1 MLLKF
6 HKTKMKDL
14 DTFLNVRESLL
25 NFLREDVGT
34 GDLTSNSIIS
44 SDTYARAEIICKA
57 NKTTVVCGLEEAS
70 MIFEIC
76 KCKTKTL
83 VRDGSLIKKGSIVM
97 EIIGKALSIMK
108 GERTALNLIMRM
120 SGIATDT
127 RKFVSSI
134 DGHSSSIRIASTRK
148 TAPGLRFFDKKAV
161 AIGGGETHRMRLDD
175 MVLIKDNHI
184 SLVGSVEKAIKKARK
199 NIGSSIKLECE
210 ATTLEEAISA
220 VYAGADIIMLDNF
233 SPTQVTRTMNE
244 LSKRCIRDK
253 AKVEVSGGI
262 KLRNVKT
269 YAKAKPDIISV
280 GYLTHSPKAVDF
292 SLEVIGRKKDNES
305 QF

>member
-1 MLLKF
+1 
-6 HKTKMKDL
+6 MKDL
-14 DTFLNVRESLL
+14 DAFLNVRESLL
-25 NFLREDVGT
+25 SFLREDVGK

-44 SDTYARAEIICKA
+44 SDTFARAEIICKA
-57 NKTTVVCGLEEAS
+57 NKTTIVCGLEEAS
-70 MIFEIC
+70 MIFEMC

-83 VRDGSLIKKGSIVM
+83 VKDGSMIKKGSIVM

-108 GERTALNLIMRM
+108 AERTALNLIMRM
-120 SGIATDT
+120 SGIATET

-134 DGHSSSIRIASTRK
+134 DDHSISVRIASTRK

-184 SLVGSVEKAIKKARK
+184 SLVGSVEKAIKQARN

-220 VYAGADIIMLDNF
+220 VNMGADIVMLDNF
-233 SPTQVTRTMNE
+233 SPTQITRTMDE
-244 LSKRCIRDK
+244 LSKRGIRDK
-253 AKVEVSGGI
+253 AKLEVSGGI

-292 SLEVIGRKKDNES
+292 SLEVIERKKDNKSQIES
-305 QF
+305 QI

>member
-1 MLLKF
+1 
-6 HKTKMKDL
+6 MKDL
-14 DTFLNVRESLL
+14 DAFLNVRESLL
-25 NFLREDVGT
+25 SFLREDVGK

-44 SDTYARAEIICKA
+44 SYTFARAEIICKA
-57 NKTTVVCGLEEAS
+57 NKTTIVCGLEEAS
-70 MIFEIC
+70 MIFEMC

-83 VRDGSLIKKGSIVM
+83 VRDGSMIKKGSIVM

-108 GERTALNLIMRM
+108 AERTALNLIMRM
-120 SGIATDT
+120 SGIATET

-134 DGHSSSIRIASTRK
+134 DDHSISVRIASTRK

-184 SLVGSVEKAIKKARK
+184 SLVGSVEKAIKQARN
-199 NIGSSIKLECE
+199 NIGSLIKLECE

-220 VYAGADIIMLDNF
+220 VNMGADIVMLDNF
-233 SPTQVTRTMNE
+233 SPTQITRTMDE
-244 LSKRCIRDK
+244 LSKRGIRDK
-253 AKVEVSGGI
+253 AKLEVSGGI

-292 SLEVIGRKKDNES
+292 SLEVIERKKDNKS
-305 QF
+305 QI

>member
-1 MLLKF
+1 
-6 HKTKMKDL
+6 MKDL
-14 DTFLNVRESLL
+14 DAFLNVRESLL
-25 NFLREDVGT
+25 SFLREDVGK

-44 SDTYARAEIICKA
+44 SDTFARAEIICKA
-57 NKTTVVCGLEEAS
+57 NKTTIVCGLEEAS
-70 MIFEIC
+70 MIFEMC

-83 VRDGSLIKKGSIVM
+83 VRDGSMIKKGSIVM

-108 GERTALNLIMRM
+108 AERTALNLIMRM
-120 SGIATDT
+120 SGIATET

-134 DGHSSSIRIASTRK
+134 DDHSISVRIASTRK

-184 SLVGSVEKAIKKARK
+184 SLVGSVEKAIKQARN

-220 VYAGADIIMLDNF
+220 VNMGADIVMLDNF
-233 SPTQVTRTMNE
+233 SPTQITRTMDE
-244 LSKRCIRDK
+244 LSKRGIRDK
-253 AKVEVSGGI
+253 AKLEVSGGI

-292 SLEVIGRKKDNES
+292 SLEVIERKKDNKSQIES
-305 QF
+305 QI

>member
-1 MLLKF
+1 
-6 HKTKMKDL
+6 MKDL
-14 DTFLNVRESLL
+14 DAFLNVRESLL
-25 NFLREDVGT
+25 SFLREDVGK

-44 SDTYARAEIICKA
+44 SYTFARAEIICKA
-57 NKTTVVCGLEEAS
+57 NKTTIVCGLEEAS
-70 MIFEIC
+70 MIFEMC

-97 EIIGKALSIMK
+97 DIKGKALSIMK
-108 GERTALNLIMRM
+108 AERTALNLIMRM
-120 SGIATDT
+120 SGIATET

-134 DGHSSSIRIASTRK
+134 DDHSISVRIASTRK

-184 SLVGSVEKAIKKARK
+184 SLVGSVEKAIKQARN

-220 VYAGADIIMLDNF
+220 VNMGADIVMLDNF
-233 SPTQVTRTMNE
+233 SPTQITRTMDE
-244 LSKRCIRDK
+244 LSKRGIRDK
-253 AKVEVSGGI
+253 AKLEVSGGI

-292 SLEVIGRKKDNES
+292 SLEVIERKKDNKSQIES
-305 QF
+305 QI

>member
-1 MLLKF
+1 
-6 HKTKMKDL
+6 MKDL
-14 DTFLNVRESLL
+14 DAFLNVRESLL
-25 NFLREDVGT
+25 SFLREDVGK

-44 SDTYARAEIICKA
+44 SYTFARAEIICKA
-57 NKTTVVCGLEEAS
+57 NKTTIVCGLEEAS
-70 MIFEIC
+70 MIFEMC

-83 VRDGSLIKKGSIVM
+83 VRDGSMIKKGSIVM

-108 GERTALNLIMRM
+108 AERTALNLIMRM
-120 SGIATDT
+120 SGIATET

-134 DGHSSSIRIASTRK
+134 DDHSISVRIASTRK

-184 SLVGSVEKAIKKARK
+184 SLVGSVEKAIKQARN

-220 VYAGADIIMLDNF
+220 VNMGADIVMLDNF
-233 SPTQVTRTMNE
+233 SPTQITRTMDE
-244 LSKRCIRDK
+244 LSKRGIRDK
-253 AKVEVSGGI
+253 AKLEVSGGI

-292 SLEVIGRKKDNES
+292 SLEVIERKKDTKSQIES
-305 QF
+305 QI

>member
-1 MLLKF
+1 
-6 HKTKMKDL
+6 MKDL
-14 DTFLNVRESLL
+14 DAFLNVRESLL
-25 NFLREDVGT
+25 SFLREDVGK

-44 SDTYARAEIICKA
+44 SYTFARAEIICKA
-57 NKTTVVCGLEEAS
+57 NKTTIVCGLEEAS
-70 MIFEIC
+70 MIFEMC

-83 VRDGSLIKKGSIVM
+83 VKDGSMIKKGSIVM

-108 GERTALNLIMRM
+108 AERTALNLIMRM
-120 SGIATDT
+120 SGIATET

-134 DGHSSSIRIASTRK
+134 DDHSIPVRIASTRK

-184 SLVGSVEKAIKKARK
+184 SLVGSVEKAIKQARN

-220 VYAGADIIMLDNF
+220 VNMGADIVMLDNF
-233 SPTQVTRTMNE
+233 SPTQITRTMDE
-244 LSKRCIRDK
+244 LSKRGIRDK
-253 AKVEVSGGI
+253 AKLEVSGGI

-292 SLEVIGRKKDNES
+292 SLEVIERKKDNKSQIES
-305 QF
+305 QI

>member
-1 MLLKF
+1 
-6 HKTKMKDL
+6 MKDL
-14 DTFLNVRESLL
+14 DAFLNVRESLL
-25 NFLREDVGT
+25 SFLREDVGK

-44 SDTYARAEIICKA
+44 SYTFARAEIICKA
-57 NKTTVVCGLEEAS
+57 NKTTIVCGLEEAS
-70 MIFEIC
+70 MIFEMC

-83 VRDGSLIKKGSIVM
+83 VRDGSMIKKGSIVM

-108 GERTALNLIMRM
+108 AERTALNLIMRM
-120 SGIATDT
+120 SGIATET

-134 DGHSSSIRIASTRK
+134 DDHSISVRIASTRK

-184 SLVGSVEKAIKKARK
+184 SLVGSVEKAIKQARN

-220 VYAGADIIMLDNF
+220 VNMGADIVMLDNF
-233 SPTQVTRTMNE
+233 SPTQITRTMDE
-244 LSKRCIRDK
+244 LSKRGIRDK
-253 AKVEVSGGI
+253 AKLEVSGGI

-269 YAKAKPDIISV
+269 YAKSKPDIISV

-292 SLEVIGRKKDNES
+292 SLEVIERKKDNKSQIES
-305 QF
+305 QI

>member
-1 MLLKF
+1 
-6 HKTKMKDL
+6 MKDL
-14 DTFLNVRESLL
+14 DAFLNVRESLL
-25 NFLREDVGT
+25 SFLREDVGK

-44 SDTYARAEIICKA
+44 SDTFARAEIICKA
-57 NKTTVVCGLEEAS
+57 NKTTIVCGLEEAS
-70 MIFEIC
+70 MIFEMC

-108 GERTALNLIMRM
+108 AERTALNLIMRM
-120 SGIATDT
+120 SGIATET

-134 DGHSSSIRIASTRK
+134 DDHSISVRIASTRK

-184 SLVGSVEKAIKKARK
+184 SLVGSVEKAIKQARN

-220 VYAGADIIMLDNF
+220 VNMGADIVMLDNF
-233 SPTQVTRTMNE
+233 SPTQITRTMDE
-244 LSKRCIRDK
+244 LSKRGIRDK
-253 AKVEVSGGI
+253 SKLEVSGGI

-292 SLEVIGRKKDNES
+292 SLEVIERKKDNKSQIES
-305 QF
+305 QI

>member
-44 SDTYARAEIICKA
+44 SDTYVRAEIICKA

-70 MIFEIC
+70 MIFEMC

-134 DGHSSSIRIASTRK
+134 DGRSSSVRIASTRK

-220 VYAGADIIMLDNF
+220 VNAGAYIIMLDNF

-244 LSKRCIRDK
+244 LSKRGIRDK

-292 SLEVIGRKKDNES
+292 SLEVIERKNC
-305 QF
+305 

>member
-1 MLLKF
+1 
-6 HKTKMKDL
+6 MKDL
-14 DTFLNVRESLL
+14 DAFLNVRESLL
-25 NFLREDVGT
+25 SFLREDVGK

-44 SDTYARAEIICKA
+44 SDTFARAEIICKA
-57 NKTTVVCGLEEAS
+57 NKTTIVCGLEEAS
-70 MIFEIC
+70 MIFEMC

-108 GERTALNLIMRM
+108 AERTALNLIMRM
-120 SGIATDT
+120 SGIATET

-134 DGHSSSIRIASTRK
+134 DDHSISVRIASTRK

-184 SLVGSVEKAIKKARK
+184 SLVGSLEKAIKQARN

-220 VYAGADIIMLDNF
+220 VNMGADIVMLDNF
-233 SPTQVTRTMNE
+233 SPTQITRTMDE
-244 LSKRCIRDK
+244 LSKRGIRDK
-253 AKVEVSGGI
+253 AKLEVSGGI

-292 SLEVIGRKKDNES
+292 SLEVIERKKDNKSQIES
-305 QF
+305 QI

>member
-1 MLLKF
+1 
-6 HKTKMKDL
+6 MKDL
-14 DTFLNVRESLL
+14 DAFLNVRESLL
-25 NFLREDVGT
+25 SFLREDVGK

-44 SDTYARAEIICKA
+44 SDTFARAEIICKA
-57 NKTTVVCGLEEAS
+57 NKTTIVCGLEEAS
-70 MIFEIC
+70 MIFEMC

-83 VRDGSLIKKGSIVM
+83 VRDGSMIKKGSIVM

-108 GERTALNLIMRM
+108 AERTALNLIMRM

-127 RKFVSSI
+127 RKFVTSI
-134 DGHSSSIRIASTRK
+134 DGCYSSVRIASTRK

-184 SLVGSVEKAIKKARK
+184 SLVGSVEKAIKQARN

-220 VYAGADIIMLDNF
+220 VNMGADIVMLDNF
-233 SPTQVTRTMNE
+233 SPTQITRTMDE
-244 LSKRCIRDK
+244 LSKRGIRDK
-253 AKVEVSGGI
+253 AKLEVSGGI

-292 SLEVIGRKKDNES
+292 SLEVIERKKDNKSQIES
-305 QF
+305 QI

>member
-1 MLLKF
+1 
-6 HKTKMKDL
+6 MKDL
-14 DTFLNVRESLL
+14 DAFLNVRESLL
-25 NFLREDVGT
+25 SFLREDVGK

-44 SDTYARAEIICKA
+44 SYTFARAEIICKA
-57 NKTTVVCGLEEAS
+57 NKTTIVCGLEEAS
-70 MIFEIC
+70 MIFEMC

-83 VRDGSLIKKGSIVM
+83 VKDGSMIKKGSIVM

-108 GERTALNLIMRM
+108 AERTALNLIMRM
-120 SGIATDT
+120 SGIATET

-134 DGHSSSIRIASTRK
+134 DDHSIPVRIASTRK

-184 SLVGSVEKAIKKARK
+184 SLVGSVEKAIKQARN

-220 VYAGADIIMLDNF
+220 VNMGADIVMLDNF
-233 SPTQVTRTMNE
+233 SPTQITRTMDE
-244 LSKRCIRDK
+244 LSKRGIRDK
-253 AKVEVSGGI
+253 AKLEISGGI

-292 SLEVIGRKKDNES
+292 SLEVIERKKDNKSQIES
-305 QF
+305 QI

>member
-1 MLLKF
+1 
-6 HKTKMKDL
+6 MKDL

-70 MIFEIC
+70 MIFEMC

-134 DGHSSSIRIASTRK
+134 DGRSRSVRIASTRK

-220 VYAGADIIMLDNF
+220 VNAGADIIMLDNF

-244 LSKRCIRDK
+244 LSKRGIRDK

-292 SLEVIGRKKDNES
+292 SLEVIERKKDNES

>member
-1 MLLKF
+1 
-6 HKTKMKDL
+6 MKDL
-14 DTFLNVRESLL
+14 DAFLNVRESLL
-25 NFLREDVGT
+25 SFLREDVGK

-44 SDTYARAEIICKA
+44 SDTFARAEIICKA
-57 NKTTVVCGLEEAS
+57 NKTTIVCGLEEAS
-70 MIFEIC
+70 LIFEMC

-108 GERTALNLIMRM
+108 AERTALNLIMRM
-120 SGIATDT
+120 SGIATET

-134 DGHSSSIRIASTRK
+134 DDHSISVRIASTRK

-184 SLVGSVEKAIKKARK
+184 SLVGSVEKAIKQARN

-220 VYAGADIIMLDNF
+220 VNMGADIVMLDNF
-233 SPTQVTRTMNE
+233 SPTQITRTMDE
-244 LSKRCIRDK
+244 LSKRGIRDK
-253 AKVEVSGGI
+253 SKLEVSGGI

-292 SLEVIGRKKDNES
+292 SLEVIERKKDNKSQIES
-305 QF
+305 QI

>member
-1 MLLKF
+1 
-6 HKTKMKDL
+6 MKDL
-14 DTFLNVRESLL
+14 DAFLNVRESLL
-25 NFLREDVGT
+25 SFLREDVGK

-44 SDTYARAEIICKA
+44 SYTFARAEIICKA
-57 NKTTVVCGLEEAS
+57 NKTTIVCGLEEAS
-70 MIFEIC
+70 MIFEMC

-83 VRDGSLIKKGSIVM
+83 VKDGSMIKKGSIVM

-108 GERTALNLIMRM
+108 AERTALNLIMRM
-120 SGIATDT
+120 SGIATET

-134 DGHSSSIRIASTRK
+134 DDHSISVRIASTRK

-184 SLVGSVEKAIKKARK
+184 SLVGSVEKAIKQARN

-220 VYAGADIIMLDNF
+220 VNMGADIVMLDNF
-233 SPTQVTRTMNE
+233 SPTQITRTMDE
-244 LSKRCIRDK
+244 LSKRGIRDK
-253 AKVEVSGGI
+253 AKLEISGGI
-262 KLRNVKT
+262 KLRNV
-269 YAKAKPDIISV
+269 
-280 GYLTHSPKAVDF
+280 
-292 SLEVIGRKKDNES
+292 
-305 QF
+305 

>member
-1 MLLKF
+1 
-6 HKTKMKDL
+6 MKDL
-14 DTFLNVRESLL
+14 DAFLNVRESLL
-25 NFLREDVGT
+25 SFLREDVGK

-44 SDTYARAEIICKA
+44 SDTFARAEIICKA
-57 NKTTVVCGLEEAS
+57 NKTTIVCGLEEAN
-70 MIFEIC
+70 MIFEMC

-108 GERTALNLIMRM
+108 AERTALNLIMRM
-120 SGIATDT
+120 SGIATET

-134 DGHSSSIRIASTRK
+134 DDHSISVRIASTRK

-184 SLVGSVEKAIKKARK
+184 SLVGSVEKAIKQARN

-220 VYAGADIIMLDNF
+220 VNMGADIVMLDNF
-233 SPTQVTRTMNE
+233 SPTQITRTMDE
-244 LSKRCIRDK
+244 LSKRGIRDK
-253 AKVEVSGGI
+253 AKLEVSGGI

-292 SLEVIGRKKDNES
+292 SLEVIERKKDNKSQIES
-305 QF
+305 QI

>member
-1 MLLKF
+1 
-6 HKTKMKDL
+6 MKDL
-14 DTFLNVRESLL
+14 DAFLNVRESLL
-25 NFLREDVGT
+25 SFLREDVGK

-44 SDTYARAEIICKA
+44 SYTFARAEIICKA
-57 NKTTVVCGLEEAS
+57 NKTTIVCGLEEAS
-70 MIFEIC
+70 MIFEMC

-83 VRDGSLIKKGSIVM
+83 VRDGSMIKKGSIVM

-108 GERTALNLIMRM
+108 AERTALNLIMRM
-120 SGIATDT
+120 SGIATET

-134 DGHSSSIRIASTRK
+134 DDHSISVRIASTRK

-184 SLVGSVEKAIKKARK
+184 SLVGSVEKAIKQARN

-210 ATTLEEAISA
+210 ATTFEEAISA
-220 VYAGADIIMLDNF
+220 VNMGADIVMLDNF
-233 SPTQVTRTMNE
+233 SPTQITRTMDE
-244 LSKRCIRDK
+244 LSKRGIRDK
-253 AKVEVSGGI
+253 AKLEISGGI

-292 SLEVIGRKKDNES
+292 SLEVIERKKDNKSQIES
-305 QF
+305 QI

>member
-1 MLLKF
+1 
-6 HKTKMKDL
+6 MKDL
-14 DTFLNVRESLL
+14 DTFLNVRESLF
-25 NFLREDVGT
+25 NFLREDIGT
-34 GDLTSNSIIS
+34 GDVTSNSIIPY
-44 SDTYARAEIICKA
+44 DTYARAQIICKA
-57 NKTTVVCGLEEAS
+57 KKTTVVCGLEEAS
-70 MIFEIC
+70 MIFDMC

-83 VRDGSLIKKGSIVM
+83 VRDGSLIKNGSIVM

-120 SGIATDT
+120 SGIATET
-127 RKFVSSI
+127 RKFIASI
-134 DGHSSSIRIASTRK
+134 DDRPSTVRIASTRK

-184 SLVGSVEKAIKKARK
+184 SLVGSAEKAVKQARK

-210 ATTLEEAISA
+210 ARTKEEAISA
-220 VYAGADIIMLDNF
+220 LNAGADIIMLDNF
-233 SPTQVTRTMNE
+233 SPMQVTMTMDE
-244 LSKRCIRDK
+244 LSKRGIRNK

-262 KLRNVKT
+262 KLRNVKS
-269 YAKAKPDIISV
+269 YAKAKPDIISI

-292 SLEVIGRKKDNES
+292 SLEVIEKKKVMKSKINI
-305 QF
+305 